1 MKVAGVCFLVLLG
14 LAAASPVEQVVE
26 LLTKMKDTLIADGK
40 HEQQIYDKYACW
52 CETTA
57 KRKAADINQGDADL
71 RSLGQ
76 KILTLKGE
84 VATLAA
90 EIAEL
95 EDNIKGLKESQD
107 EATSEREKEHE
118 AYTAETDETNQAI
131 TALQSAIKV
140 LADATTLAQTSN
152 GKTALIQGA
161 QHLRMKSAVKDV
173 LAKIP
178 MKLGLPAS
186 RLSLLAEFT
195 AESSKSTFAPQS
207 ATIQGMLGDMY
218 TTFAA
223 NVEEATSTE
232 ATKQY
237 EYEDFIA
244 TTTKDINTAEASIAK
259 KKAEKATA
267 ESSLADATKMYD
279 MTQEQKET
287 DIEFFDTTKK
297 ACEDKNAEWE
307 LRVDNREAEL
317 DGVKKA
323 LEILSSDEA
332 REMFAKSIKPG
343 VETFLQVNSQPSS
356 LLQDSASATNR
367 AYQALRAQVRK
378 THSMRLAAL
387 AVSVRTAKFGHFE
400 KVIGAIDGVIQDLKD
415 EEAADIAK
423 KDECKDNYQ
432 EIAKTVQDLD
442 WKIKNNKAKIAKL
455 ESLIEKA
462 EDDKAATIEKMQETK
477 DYMKKIS
484 DERKDAHD
492 AYQSAKSDD
501 KAAIKLLEAARDA
514 LAKYYKEEGID
525 MGEIQGSVKLMQEP
539 EFAVSQDQAPDATFS
554 NKGGHKLESKNI
566 LSIMAYLIEDL
577 YDELS
582 NSKKAEEESQADYEA
597 EMDDSQKLWDELDD
611 KRAFLK
617 GEIADHQDSKTKE
630 NKTMK
635 SNDKD
640 RTDELDYKAKIKP
653 DCDWIIKNFT
663 PRADAR
669 AAEMNGLVTAKEF
682 LAGQASLAQQ
692 QKFDDTKLRNIKFLG
707 FSH

>member
-14 LAAASPVEQVVE
+14 LGAASPVEQVVE
-26 LLTKMKDTLIADGK
+26 LLTKMRDTLIADGK

-57 KRKAADINQGDADL
+57 KRKAADIKQGDADL

-76 KILTLKGE
+76 KILSLKGE

-90 EIAEL
+90 EINEL
-95 EDNIKGLKESQD
+95 EEEIKGLQDSQE
-107 EATSEREKEHE
+107 EATSKREKEHA
-118 AYTAETDETNQAI
+118 AYEAETSETNQAI
-131 TALQSAIKV
+131 TALQAAIKV
-140 LADATTLAQTSN
+140 LGDATTLAQTSN

-178 MKLGLPAS
+178 MKLDLPAS

-232 ATKQY
+232 ATRQY
-237 EYEDFIA
+237 EFEDFIA
-244 TTTKDINTAEASIAK
+244 ETTKEINTASASVSK
-259 KKAEKATA
+259 KTKEKAAA
-267 ESSLADATKMYD
+267 ESSLADTTKNYD

-287 DIEFFDTTKK
+287 DIEFFDATKK
-297 ACEDKNAEWE
+297 ACEDKNEEWE
-307 LRVDNREAEL
+307 LRVDNRDAEL

-343 VETFLQVNSQPSS
+343 VETFLQVQSRPSS
-356 LLQDSASATNR
+356 LLQDSTSATNR

-415 EEAADIAK
+415 EEAADIDK
-423 KDECKDNYQ
+423 KDECKTNYQ
-432 EIAKTVQDLD
+432 EIATTVQDLD

-462 EDDKAATIEKMQETK
+462 EDEKAVTIQKMKETK
-477 DYMKKIS
+477 EYMKKIS
-484 DERKDAHD
+484 DERKDAHN
-492 AYQSAKSDD
+492 AYQQAKSDD

-525 MGEIQGSVKLMQEP
+525 MGDIQGSVKFNQKP
-539 EFAVSQDQAPDATFS
+539 FAVSQDQAPDATFS
-554 NKGGHKLESKNI
+554 DKGGHKLESKNI

-582 NSKKAEEESQADYEA
+582 NSKKAEEESQADYEG
-597 EMDDSQKLWDELDD
+597 EMDDSQKLWDELDA
-611 KRAFLK
+611 KREFLK
-617 GEIADHQDSKTKE
+617 GQIADDHDAKRKE
-630 NKTMK
+630 TRTMN
-635 SNDKD
+635 SNNKD
-640 RTDELDYKAKIKP
+640 RTDELDYEAKIKP

-692 QKFDDTKLRNIKFLG
+692 PKFDDSNLRSIKFLG